1 MSEDKLKL
9 DSLDVEII
17 KSLLCDARTP
27 LAKIARKLAEPTSK
41 IHYRLKNMQKEGII
55 KGFTMYA
62 SPCLAEEVTHALSV
76 RVKVVESQMEEVID
90 YIKNFTLY
98 NRTIKHILI
107 PYVWSCTGYYNLGI
121 YIYTDTAIGMSAI
134 IQLLKRH
141 QGIID
146 VKVGVNIKE
155 QWFFKTTFFK
165 QLQKK
170 VKNTG

>member
-9 DSLDVEII
+9 DFIDLFII
-17 KSLLCDARTP
+17 NSLLDDARTP
-27 LAKIARKLAEPTSK
+27 LAKIARKLGEPTSK
-41 IHYRLKNMQKEGII
+41 IHYRLRSMHKEGII
-55 KGFTMYA
+55 KGFTLY
-62 SPCLAEEVTHALSV
+62 SNPTLAGEQTHALSV

-98 NRTIKHILI
+98 NRAIKHTLI
-107 PYVWSCTGYYNLGI
+107 PYVWPCAGYYNLGI
-121 YIYTDTAIGMSAI
+121 YVYTDTAIGMSTI

-155 QWFFKTTFFK
+155 QWFFKTTFFE

-170 VKNTG
+170 GEK